1 MKNMRGKLYSVGI
14 GPGDPELLTL
24 KAVRL
29 LKECDVVALPKGDT
43 DVMTAKNIVN
53 QVVDLDKKE
62 QLIIYMP
69 MTKDMAVMDKAHQ
82 EGADAVIK
90 LLDEGKNVVFI
101 TLGCPTV
108 YATCIYVHKL
118 VLKAGYDA
126 ELVAGVTSIC
136 AVAAKLNVSLCERA
150 EPLIVLP
157 GSYKE
162 ASKFLDGPGNKVL
175 MKSASEIARV
185 RDELKERGLIKN
197 AAMVERCGLPG
208 EKVYRDL
215 NEIDPNSSY
224 FIGAGPGAAD
234 LITVKGKEL
243 LEKADL
249 IIYAGSLVNPEL
261 LNYAKPECIIM
272 DSAKMTLE
280 EVIAAMVP
288 AAQAGK
294 LVVRLHTGDPS
305 VYGAHREQ
313 IDLLRSYN
321 LDFEIVPGVSS
332 FCAAAACLDAE
343 YTLPNVSQSVI
354 ITRMEGRTPVPN
366 KQKIADYAAHKAT
379 MVIFLSSGMLEK
391 LQKKLI
397 AGGYT
402 ADTPAAIVYKA
413 SWPDEKVCRCTVGTL
428 AETAKEHN
436 ITKTAL
442 ITVGNFLGNIYDR
455 SELYNPTFAHGYRAA
470 DPSKLDLKPEVK

>member
-1 MKNMRGKLYSVGI
+1 MIILPAIDLYVK
-14 GPGDPELLTL
+14 

-69 MTKDMAVMDKAHQ
+69 MTKDMSAMDKAHQ

-90 LLDEGKNVVFI
+90 LLNEGKNVVFI

-162 ASKFLDGPGNKVL
+162 ASKVLDGNKVL

-208 EKVYRDL
+208 ERVYRDL

-224 FIGAGPGAAD
+224 F
-234 LITVKGKEL
+234 
-243 LEKADL
+243 
-249 IIYAGSLVNPEL
+249 
-261 LNYAKPECIIM
+261 
-272 DSAKMTLE
+272 
-280 EVIAAMVP
+280 
-288 AAQAGK
+288 
-294 LVVRLHTGDPS
+294 
-305 VYGAHREQ
+305 
-313 IDLLRSYN
+313 
-321 LDFEIVPGVSS
+321 
-332 FCAAAACLDAE
+332 
-343 YTLPNVSQSVI
+343 SVI
-354 ITRMEGRTPVPN
+354 LV
-366 KQKIADYAAHKAT
+366 K
-379 MVIFLSSGMLEK
+379 EK
-391 LQKKLI
+391 EFDK
-397 AGGYT
+397 
-402 ADTPAAIVYKA
+402 
-413 SWPDEKVCRCTVGTL
+413 
-428 AETAKEHN
+428 
-436 ITKTAL
+436 
-442 ITVGNFLGNIYDR
+442 
-455 SELYNPTFAHGYRAA
+455 
-470 DPSKLDLKPEVK
+470 